1 MPMRRRAWL
10 AWWLLCVAPATLA
23 FELAPDLHG
32 LDAGERARA
41 ERAVDAVAQRLPGT
55 LRAALPPQVPVR
67 WVDTL
72 PAHVAGR
79 AFAGDIQLQRSLL
92 GGHEDAAGRVLQ
104 AALIHELVH
113 VADRGQAGGW
123 SGQARF
129 RELAGWQRRPWKL
142 GRSPN
147 RFSDRS
153 PDDYERESAA
163 EYLAVNA
170 EHWLMD
176 ADFGC
181 RRPALASWFS
191 ATLGPAPRQADCD
204 AGVPLLQAGAEE
216 GLVELARLDPARVY
230 AVDYLFAE
238 SGDVPMSRWGHSML
252 RLVICREG
260 RAPGPDCRLDLDQ
273 HRVLSFRAFVGDV
286 ELSSWRGL
294 TGGYPSRLFVLPLQQ
309 VVDEYTKVELRGLAS
324 LPLQLS
330 AQEIAGLLERSAQV
344 HWSYDGRY
352 YFIGNNCAVETAK
365 LLQAGVPA
373 LQEAGIE
380 RISPR
385 GLRRRLARLG
395 RLDESVLH
403 DRAAAIRQGYYFESS
418 DQHYDLLFAA
428 ARDELV
434 LPARDA
440 QAWLKLDAATRAPW
454 LQRGG
459 LRATAGLLLLEQAA
473 FARAELRAR
482 DTLKRALLAERD
494 SDGARQLQVLLEQAG
509 QWLQPGALLGGPGYG
524 LPQADELAALQ
535 PRLLEASTQAPQ
547 AWKQLRQQMRAQ
559 LPVQQRQELDT
570 LDANLMAL
578 RTHLRAQ
585 AAAPAPA
592 GI

>member
-1 MPMRRRAWL
+1 MSMCRHAWL
-10 AWWLLCVAPATLA
+10 AWWLLCLAPATQA
-23 FELAPDLHG
+23 FELAADLHG
-32 LDAGERARA
+32 LDAGERVRA
-41 ERAVDAVAQRLPGT
+41 QRAVDAVAQHLPDT

-67 WVDTL
+67 WTDTL

-79 AFAGDIQLQRSLL
+79 AFAGDIRLRRSLL
-92 GGHEDAAGRVLQ
+92 DGDDVAAGRALQ

-113 VADRGQAGGW
+113 VADRGKAGGW
-123 SGQARF
+123 SAQARL
-129 RELAGWQRRPWKL
+129 RELAGWQLRPWKL
-142 GRSPN
+142 GRSSN

-163 EYLAVNA
+163 EYLAVNS

-176 ADFGC
+176 ADFAC
-181 RRPALASWFS
+181 RRPALADWLS
-191 ATLGPAPRQADCD
+191 ATLGPVQRQADCD

-216 GLVELARLDPARVY
+216 GLVELMRLDPARVY

-260 RAPGPDCRLDLDQ
+260 RVPGPACRLDLDQ

-330 AQEIAGLLERSAQV
+330 TQEIASLIERTAQV

-385 GLRRRLARLG
+385 GLRRRLGRLG
-395 RLDESVLH
+395 RLDEGVLD
-403 DRAAAIRQGYYFESS
+403 DRAAAIRDGYYFESS

-428 ARDELV
+428 ARDELR

-440 QAWLKLDAATRAPW
+440 QAWLELDAATRAPW

-473 FARAELRAR
+473 FGRAELRAR
-482 DTLKRALLAERD
+482 DTLKRLVLAQRD
-494 SDGARQLQVLLEQAG
+494 SEGARRLQELLQEAG
-509 QWLQPGALLGGPGYG
+509 QWLQPGALLEGPGYG
-524 LPQADELAALQ
+524 LPQPGELAALE
-535 PRLLEASTQAPQ
+535 PRLRAASKQAPL
-547 AWKQLRQQMRAQ
+547 AWKQLRLQMRAR
-559 LPVQQRQELDT
+559 LPLAQREELEV
-570 LDANLMAL
+570 LDANLLAL
-578 RTHLRAQ
+578 GAHLRAQ
-585 AAAPAPA
+585 AAAPAAA
-592 GI
+592 GS